1 MLVEPEQKGMTAV
14 SNQETSSPDFAV
26 YTVKERQGQDPFWLR
41 IGAAWINKDEKGYNL
56 QLDAL
61 PLNGRLVLRVPKP
74 KEEEEQKPATAKRK

>member
-1 MLVEPEQKGMTAV
+1 MTAV
-14 SNQETSSPDFAV
+14 STPETSGPDFAV
-26 YTVKERQGQDPFWLR
+26 YTVKERGQGQDPFWLR

-74 KEEEEQKPATAKRK
+74 KEEEEQKPAAKRK